1 MNQVIVNAKGDPCPV
16 PVVKATQA
24 LRSMT
29 EPGRLVIY
37 VDNEIAVQNLS
48 RMAASHQFTAHAEKQ
63 GEDYVVTVE
72 VTRAM
77 SQGTAAPAQQEAAD
91 CIPDAR
97 GNTAVVLS
105 GDCMGQGDDT
115 LGRMLMKGFVFALT
129 QLEEISSV
137 KITVRGQ
144 ELAYREKKVF
154 QSRDVLLSP
163 KEDVVATVQALLYF
177 PDEEGGLQ
185 AEERMLDLFEGDT
198 QVGAVARALEM
209 GPETKGLSA
218 IFPEGFRVRNLWLE
232 EQTCYVNFSSLLL
245 GYLLEENE
253 QVLES
258 LCRSLCSL
266 ESVNEV
272 RFLVDGEFY
281 ENYQGIAL
289 GVPFVE

>member
-77 SQGTAAPAQQEAAD
+77 SQGTAAPAQQEEAD

-129 QLEEISSV
+129 QLEELPRWVILYNGGAKLS
-137 KITVRGQ
+137 Q
-144 ELAYREKKVF
+144 EGSDCL
-154 QSRDVLLSP
+154 
-163 KEDVVATVQALLYF
+163 EDLRTLEAQGVEVWTC
-177 PDEEGGLQ
+177 
-185 AEERMLDLFEGDT
+185 
-198 QVGAVARALEM
+198 GA
-209 GPETKGLSA
+209 
-218 IFPEGFRVRNLWLE
+218 
-232 EQTCYVNFSSLLL
+232 CVNFYALPAPAV
-245 GYLLEENE
+245 G
-253 QVLES
+253 QVTNMYS
-258 LCRSLCSL
+258 
-266 ESVNEV
+266 
-272 RFLVDGEFY
+272 
-281 ENYQGIAL
+281 IAEML
-289 GVPFVE
+289 TQAGKVIRP